1 MCEEHPVHHDL
12 DQCHPSHPA
21 PSSARVAPGC
31 DGFGAA
37 WFRPGWVRP
46 SAGYSSAW
54 MHSSSWRRAS
64 VLRFIQNSFRIH
76 SEFIRNSFRFSYIL
90 ICSGARSILWLSKP
104 LPLLHKV
111 PPKVLAS
118 GESSESV
125 AGISAGIA
133 VKQCKTRTCK
143 SAHSQQPWC
152 YYYIPTAG
160 LVDSVKG
167 GVLHSPSR

>member
-1 MCEEHPVHHDL
+1 MIL
-12 DQCHPSHPA
+12 I
-21 PSSARVAPGC
+21 SAILPILPQARQEWRLGVTGSGRLGFAQVGSGRRLVTRQPGC
-31 DGFGAA
+31 TLPHGGELLCSD
-37 WFRPGWVRP
+37 
-46 SAGYSSAW
+46 
-54 MHSSSWRRAS
+54 
-64 VLRFIQNSFRIH
+64 SFRIH